1 MSTGPSL
8 NIDESGSLFDRGPFC
23 EDYFFGF
30 RFNIRFVADV
40 VRSLLVLRCHPFN
53 RNEISGVIPSFHLH
67 VWMLHIVEAGWVCD
81 LILGPSYMDAR
92 FFEQECIPVGCV
104 PAARR
109 PYAGVCFPGG
119 GCLVRGGCL
128 LLGGLLQGG
137 FWSGRGWCAWSG
149 GGGVPGPGGCVV
161 CLVRGVGGWCVP
173 GLGGGGCSRG
183 GWVGIPVCTEADTP
197 PPLVD
202 RQMPVKILPWPTF
215 VAAGN

>member
-109 PYAGVCFPGG
+109 PYAGVCFPRGG
-119 GCLVRGGCL
+119 GVWSRGVSAP
-128 LLGGLLQGG
+128 GGSAPGG
-137 FWSGRGWCAWSG
+137 FCSRGVSGPG
-149 GGGVPGPGGCVV
+149 GDGVPGPGGGGCGVPG
-161 CLVRGVGGWCVP
+161 LGVGEGWCLP
-173 GLGGGGCSRG
+173 GLGGG
-183 GWVGIPVCTEADTP
+183 VVYAPVCTEADTP
-197 PPLVD
+197 SPLVD
-202 RQMPVKILPWPTF
+202 RQMPVKILPWPNF